1 MRKETR
7 LLYTLTLAV
16 VYLLYMGFKS
26 LPHQK
31 PAFEKE
37 GGFYYVERVVDG
49 DTIKLSD
56 GRRVRLIGVD
66 TPELHYSN
74 KLVRDA
80 NRSHRDIKE
89 IQTLGKKAADFTT
102 GLLEGKRVRLEYDV
116 VKKDKYGRTLAY
128 IYKEDGTF
136 VNAKILEEGYG
147 QIMTIPPNVKYV
159 ELFLSLQKKARDG
172 MKGLW
177 KDGQL

>member
-1 MRKETR
+1 MRKETK
-7 LLYTLTLAV
+7 LLYTLALAV
-16 VYLLYMGFKS
+16 VYLLYMGSRS

-31 PAFEKE
+31 PVFEKE
-37 GGFYYVERVVDG
+37 GGFYYVLRVVDG

-56 GRRVRLIGVD
+56 GRSVRLIGVD

-80 NRSHRDIKE
+80 KRSRRDIKE
-89 IQTLGKKAADFTT
+89 IQALGKKAADFTA

-116 VKKDKYGRTLAY
+116 VRKDKYGRTLAY
-128 IYKEDGTF
+128 VYKEDGTF

-147 QIMTIPPNVKYV
+147 QIMTIPPNVKYAGS
-159 ELFLSLQKKARDG
+159 FLNLQGKARDG
-172 MKGLW
+172 KKGLW
-177 KDGQL
+177 RDDQL